1 MTYSGKYLP
10 DFFRLSS
17 MKLVGCG
24 HFSHTLDHHN
34 DDPDVHLSPPQR
46 GKSSNCND
54 VRYGCLDGLRGDYH
68 HSDHS
73 HALYI

>member
-1 MTYSGKYLP
+1 MVILAIPSITIMMIQMCT
-10 DFFRLSS
+10 F
-17 MKLVGCG
+17 
-24 HFSHTLDHHN
+24 
-34 DDPDVHLSPPQR
+34 PPQR

-73 HALYI
+73 HALYIYRKNVSPQLPQTP

>member
-1 MTYSGKYLP
+1 MMIQMCT
-10 DFFRLSS
+10 F
-17 MKLVGCG
+17 
-24 HFSHTLDHHN
+24 
-34 DDPDVHLSPPQR
+34 PPQR

-73 HALYI
+73 HALYIGKMCRLSRLSRLKRLNVLI